1 MLLLAPE
8 ARERFVKARGS
19 GLLPEQVG
27 GLYLNIQYEN
37 GEMYCITGTSLQ
49 VFTMDKSLEREW
61 DESVRQFLKEH
72 GIAFEERG

>member
-1 MLLLAPE
+1 M
-8 ARERFVKARGS
+8 KARGS
-19 GLLPEQVG
+19 GLLPDQVG

-61 DESVRQFLKEH
+61 DESVRQFLKKH